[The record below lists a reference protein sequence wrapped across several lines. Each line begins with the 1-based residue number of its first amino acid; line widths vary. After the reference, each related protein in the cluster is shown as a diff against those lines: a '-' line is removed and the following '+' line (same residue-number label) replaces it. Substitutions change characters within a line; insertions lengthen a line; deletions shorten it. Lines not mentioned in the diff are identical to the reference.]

1 MEVTANL
8 WSNNKILSPNLE
20 KAIKI
25 AVEAHTGQLEKNG
38 NPYFLHPF
46 RVMLSLKTQEE
57 KIVGVLHDV
66 VEDCS
71 EAGFDWTYIKNV
83 GFSSKII
90 QGLESVTKTPDE
102 EHRYKQCLN
111 KGDHEAALAIY
122 MESIDRARKDS
133 IGRNVKIADL
143 KDNLDIS
150 RIPNPTDKD
159 HKRMERYSY
168 ALAYLTNNAT

>member
-1 MEVTANL
+1 MSELEV
-8 WSNNKILSPNLE
+8 
-20 KAIKI
+20 AIKI
-25 AVEAHTGQLEKNG
+25 AAEAHTGQSEKNG
-38 NPYFLHPF
+38 DPYVLHPL

-66 VEDCS
+66 VEDCA
-71 EAGFDWTYIKNV
+71 EVGFDWPYIKSI
-83 GFSSKII
+83 GFSPEII

-111 KGDHEAALAIY
+111 NGDYESALTIY
-122 MESIDRARKDS
+122 MESIERALKDS

-143 KDNLDIS
+143 KDNLDIT

-159 HKRMERYSY
+159 HKRMERYRY
-168 ALAYLTNNAT
+168 ALAYLTNDAT